1 MKLRRSW
8 CFGLLVGTALASSLD
23 KVSEAQGQSKPAQPE
38 VVLTADSLPQ
48 PGVPQGKVVGPIE
61 WKSEIFPGTVRK
73 YWIYVPAQYDPEKK
87 TCVLVLQDGLGLA
100 NGWKTIQVLDN
111 LIHKKEIPPQIGIF
125 IEPGVVPAANPQ
137 AQPRFNRSFEYDAIG
152 DRYARF
158 LIEEILPEVKKEY
171 NLSDDPN
178 DRAIGGSSSGAIC
191 AFNVAWERPD
201 QFRRVL
207 SGIGTY
213 VGLRGADEFPILIR
227 KTEPKPIRVFLQDG
241 SSDLNIYA
249 GDWYTANL
257 GMLTALTY
265 AGYEVEHR
273 WGDGGHNNKH
283 VQEILPD
290 MMRFIWKN
298 YPEPVKAGPPQ
309 KGRVDVLIEGE
320 GWQEVS
326 SGHKFTE
333 GPAVNEAG
341 EVFFSDIP
349 EGKIHKIGLD
359 GQVTLFKDGLSR
371 PNGLIFGGDGKLY
384 CCESGASKII
394 RFTAD
399 GTKEDVVD
407 GIAGNDLVL
416 LKNGQGYVTEPS
428 AKKVWWFNTQ
438 GEKKVVDTG
447 IETPNGV
454 IASPDQTLLTVADS
468 AGRMTISFQIQPDG
482 SLAYKQ
488 PYGWLH
494 LPDDARRSG
503 ADGLAVDTIGHL
515 YVCSRFG
522 LQVLDQPGRV
532 NLIIEKPHQGPLAN
546 VVFGGPARNILY
558 ATCGDKVFKR
568 NVKTTGVLYFH
579 DPVMPPRPGL

>member
-1 MKLRRSW
+1 MLKQLCLFTCWVALSGI
-8 CFGLLVGTALASSLD
+8 FTLAALAQD
-23 KVSEAQGQSKPAQPE
+23 
-38 VVLTADSLPQ
+38 VVLTEDSKPQ
-48 PGVPQGKVVGPIE
+48 EGVPKGEVVGPISWE
-61 WKSEIFPGTVRK
+61 SKIFPGTVRN
-73 YWIYVPAQYDPEKK
+73 YWIYLPAQYDANKK
-87 TCVLVLQDGLGLA
+87 TCVLVLQDGLRFA
-100 NGWKTIQVLDN
+100 EGWKVPTVLDN
-111 LIHKKEIPPQIGIF
+111 LIHKKEIPVQIGIF
-125 IEPGVVPAANPQ
+125 IEPGVVPAVNDQ
-137 AQPRFNRSFEYDAIG
+137 SQPRFNRSFEYDSVG

-158 LIEEILPEVKKEY
+158 LVEEILPEVQKKY

-213 VGLRGADEFPILIR
+213 VGLRGADAFPILIR
-227 KTEPKPIRVFLQDG
+227 KCEPKPIRVFLEDG
-241 SSDLNIYA
+241 TGDLNIYA

-257 GMLTALTY
+257 AMLSALKY
-265 AGYEVEHR
+265 SGYEVEHR

-283 VQEILPD
+283 ASAILPD

-298 YPEPVKAGPPQ
+298 YPEAVKTPAPQ
-309 KGRVDVLIEGE
+309 KGRIDALIEGE

-359 GQVTLFKDGLSR
+359 GQVTLFAENLNR
-371 PNGLIFGGDGKLY
+371 PNGLIFGADGKLY
-384 CCESGASKII
+384 CCESGASKIV
-394 RFTAD
+394 RFNSD
-399 GTKEDVVD
+399 GTKEEFLD
-407 GIAGNDLVL
+407 GISGNDLIL
-416 LKNGQGYVTEPS
+416 LKNGNGYITEP
-428 AKKVWWFNTQ
+428 KNKQLWWFNLQ
-438 GEKKVVDTG
+438 GEKKIVDTG
-447 IETPNGV
+447 IDVPNGV
-454 IASPDQTLLTVADS
+454 IASPDQTILTVADS
-468 AGRMTISFQIQPDG
+468 AGRMTYSYQIQPDG
-482 SLAYKQ
+482 SLTSKQ

-503 ADGLAVDTIGHL
+503 ADGLAVDTKGHL
-515 YVCSRFG
+515 YVCTRFG

-532 NLIIEKPHQGPLAN
+532 NLIIDRPHAGPLAN
-546 VVFGGPARNILY
+546 VVFGGPERNVLF

-568 NVKTTGVLYFH
+568 KVKTQGVLYFQ
-579 DPVMPPRPGL
+579 DPIMPPKPGL